1 MVGPGRERERKT
13 KGTLGFI
20 NLRVTVQLLS
30 AIQSV
35 STVFSIITSVDAGET
50 SWYYF
55 PYNSNNHA
63 VTKHT
68 PMDTT
73 EEDLQVWSWSKYQMP
88 QKSERWGWIRHMCVR

>member
-20 NLRVTVQLLS
+20 YLRVTVQLS

-50 SWYYF
+50 S
-55 PYNSNNHA
+55 
-63 VTKHT
+63 
-68 PMDTT
+68 
-73 EEDLQVWSWSKYQMP
+73 
-88 QKSERWGWIRHMCVR
+88 